1 MDWFLYDNGLRH
13 ERVTDR
19 QRVSNRESRMAQW
32 NLNRGNMVC
41 LGNRKPHKCRRTW
54 STKPFISGLD
64 RMVALTYLF
73 KIGGTRN
80 LNSVRLAKEI
90 LDHFIQCGMTL
101 PTEYLT
107 SKMNV
112 TPDLESRN
120 NSYFSERKLAP
131 QLFQRICQLR
141 GTQLTRKEFQG
152 RLSTLSWSQEEQ
164 VLTQIMN

>member
-1 MDWFLYDNGLRH
+1 
-13 ERVTDR
+13 
-19 QRVSNRESRMAQW
+19 
-32 NLNRGNMVC
+32 
-41 LGNRKPHKCRRTW
+41 
-54 STKPFISGLD
+54 
-64 RMVALTYLF
+64 MVALTYLF

-101 PTEYLT
+101 TTEYLT

-120 NSYFSERKLAP
+120 NSDSSERKLAP
-131 QLFQRICQLR
+131 QLFQRICPLR

-152 RLSTLSWSQEEQ
+152 RLSTLSLSQEEQ